1 MKKKDN
7 YLVIGNKG
15 FIGSRL
21 VKYLKKKN
29 YKVYNSKS
37 SFNCN
42 ENTNVI
48 YCIV

>member
-21 VKYLKKKN
+21 VKYLKKKII
-29 YKVYNSKS
+29 KFIIRSLHL
-37 SFNCN
+37 
-42 ENTNVI
+42 
-48 YCIV
+48 IVTKAQMLFIA